1 MTTHMVPAYDYLLSF
16 IVEKATPQEILA
28 FEIPESERQRAIALL
43 DKQDASTLTPEE
55 AEELAQMQAVD
66 RLISLLKAKALAA
79 SGRS

>member
-1 MTTHMVPAYDYLLSF
+1 MTTRMVPAYDYLLSF

-28 FEIPESERQRAIALL
+28 FEIPESERQRAIDLL